1 MMRSQLVRNYL
12 FIFDRNDGRDR
23 EETGQIELSDD
34 HEAFAFGEQVIREML
49 QGSSRQY
56 EGCAMEVR
64 EGERIVGRIP
74 LENYQQPLSPRLL
87 GVAIWQRGSAAVR
100 NCRGMIWTLVSS
112 KWRGLEGPSRALSQ

>member
-56 EGCAMEVR
+56 EGCAMEVQ

-74 LENYQQPLSPRLL
+74 FREL
-87 GVAIWQRGSAAVR
+87 SAASL
-100 NCRGMIWTLVSS
+100 TLATRRCHMAARICGTAEFPRQEFEVACFESAARRRS
-112 KWRGLEGPSRALSQ
+112 